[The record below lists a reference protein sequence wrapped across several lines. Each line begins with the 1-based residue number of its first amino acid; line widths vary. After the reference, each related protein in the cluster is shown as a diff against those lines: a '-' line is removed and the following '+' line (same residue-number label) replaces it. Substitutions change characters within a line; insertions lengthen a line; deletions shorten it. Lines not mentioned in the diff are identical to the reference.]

1 MPVNIRETSLH
12 SDDDDD
18 DDDVSQRKTGS
29 ACRLHQ

>member
-18 DDDVSQRKTGS
+18 DDDVSQKKAGS
-29 ACRLHQ
+29 ECRLHQ